1 MGEVS
6 VGAPRWNTLDGVRA
20 MAVALVMA
28 THFGLHA
35 PQGQIGVDVFF
46 VLSGFLITS
55 LLLGERDRTNQVALV
70 NFWKRRALRLF
81 PALGCAI
88 VLALAVS
95 LVSTSTLR
103 HSTVAGLPY
112 VLTYIGNWGLLFGAA
127 HPGGLLAHTWSL
139 AVEEQF
145 YLLWPLVG
153 VAWLC
158 RTANRRRAA
167 QAIGVIAGFDALYFL
182 IALTRWPPGRAIF
195 GTDTHSFGLLAGSAL
210 ALWVFRN
217 GGVADIKRQSTRW
230 LQSAGAM
237 AVMLI
242 VYFACFV
249 HQNTIVPLAT
259 LASVV
264 LIARLVLVP
273 TGRLADVFA
282 WKPLQWIGRRS
293 YGIYLYHYPFAAAFV
308 EGKQLHGLHQVVVVT
323 ACIVASILLAAASFR
338 WVETPFLRRKNRLA
352 ANVTPAVQV
361 ELVDVRAATS

>member
-1 MGEVS
+1 
-6 VGAPRWNTLDGVRA
+6 

-55 LLLGERDRTNQVALV
+55 LLLGERDRTHHVALV

-95 LVSTSTLR
+95 FFATSALR

-112 VLTYIGNWGLLFGAA
+112 VLAYVGNWGLLFGAS

-145 YLLWPLVG
+145 YLVWPLIG
-153 VAWLC
+153 VLWLC
-158 RTANRRRAA
+158 RTSNRRRAA
-167 QAIGVIAGFDALYFL
+167 QIIGIVAGFDALYFL
-182 IALTRWPPGRAIF
+182 ISLTRWPPGRAIF

-210 ALWVFRN
+210 ALWVFRD
-217 GGVADIKRQSTRW
+217 GRVAEIKVQSTRW
-230 LQSAGAM
+230 LRLAGAL
-237 AVMLI
+237 AGMLI

-249 HQNTIVPLAT
+249 HQNVIVPAAT
-259 LASVV
+259 LAGVL

-273 TGRLADVFA
+273 TGSLVNLFA
-282 WKPLQWIGRRS
+282 WKPMQWVGRRS
-293 YGIYLYHYPFAAAFV
+293 YGIYLYHYPFAVAFV
-308 EGKQLHGLHQVVVVT
+308 EGKHLQGIHFVVVVT
-323 ACIVASILLAAASFR
+323 ACIVTSIVLAAASFR

-352 ANVTPAVQV
+352 ASGSSTVQL
-361 ELVDVRAATS
+361 ELVEVQAAAS